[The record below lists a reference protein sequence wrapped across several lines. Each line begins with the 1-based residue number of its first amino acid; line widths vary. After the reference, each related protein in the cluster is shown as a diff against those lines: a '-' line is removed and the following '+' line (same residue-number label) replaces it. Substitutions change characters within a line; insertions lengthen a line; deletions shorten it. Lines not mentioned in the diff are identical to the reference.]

1 MFIRIKIFTRS
12 LFEIPMLQLSYFH
25 YIFLMIKLVF
35 KYASAG
41 PVLESKDM
49 DVIFQK
55 KGKKGKKGKIFESLN
70 KNVQNL
76 KRF

>member
-1 MFIRIKIFTRS
+1 
-12 LFEIPMLQLSYFH
+12 
-25 YIFLMIKLVF
+25 MIKLVF
-35 KYASAG
+35 KYATAG

-55 KGKKGKKGKIFESLN
+55 KGKKGKKGKIFENLN